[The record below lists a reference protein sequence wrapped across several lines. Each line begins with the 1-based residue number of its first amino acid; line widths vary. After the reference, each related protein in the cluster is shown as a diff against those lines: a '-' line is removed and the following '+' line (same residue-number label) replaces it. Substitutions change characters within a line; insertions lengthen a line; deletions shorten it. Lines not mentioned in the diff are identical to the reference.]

1 MKTGSVTAACI
12 LKIKVLNFIYSAQVL
27 SAFELC
33 SHPGIDDIE
42 CELLAD
48 HPCSHANYV
57 GIIVSSAHFCH
68 LYRCAQSGS
77 DARDL
82 IACDADTNA

>member
-1 MKTGSVTAACI
+1 MSLHDLEIQI
-12 LKIKVLNFIYSAQVL
+12 LDLVDPAQVL
-27 SAFELC
+27 SALKLS

-48 HPCSHANYV
+48 HPCSHADYV